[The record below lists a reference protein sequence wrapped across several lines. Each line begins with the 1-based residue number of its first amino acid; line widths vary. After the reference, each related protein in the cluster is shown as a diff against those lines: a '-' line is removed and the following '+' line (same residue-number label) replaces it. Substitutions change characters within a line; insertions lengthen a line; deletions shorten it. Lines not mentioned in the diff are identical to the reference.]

1 MLIQML
7 VQLLIMGMLWK
18 LLIQMMLF
26 QLLLHQLDQPP
37 YMDGS
42 SEPTGS
48 TASDLMELLV
58 LMMALLL
65 LRG

>member
-1 MLIQML
+1 M
-7 VQLLIMGMLWK
+7 
-18 LLIQMMLF
+18 
-26 QLLLHQLDQPP
+26 LHQLDQPP